1 MGFLLV
7 ARLIILKKDNLL
19 AFGVTTLFLGLTV
32 WFSLYYIKHTTERKK
47 FSFSYICL
55 YITILM
61 FLFFFDY
68 FILHLMESPLL
79 VNGKANLFSYKYHLI
94 NDLSDAVFNS
104 KTFSIMH
111 FIAFTLT
118 IMSLNYFFSSVL
130 YNKNKLNEE
139 CISGINIIVKIIS
152 GILVY
157 WILYG
162 LIKIFL

>member
-1 MGFLLV
+1 
-7 ARLIILKKDNLL
+7 
-19 AFGVTTLFLGLTV
+19 
-32 WFSLYYIKHTTERKK
+32 
-47 FSFSYICL
+47 
-55 YITILM
+55 
-61 FLFFFDY
+61 
-68 FILHLMESPLL
+68 MESPLL
-79 VNGKANLFSYKYHLI
+79 VNEKANLFTDKYYKT

-139 CISGINIIVKIIS
+139 SISGINIIVKIIS